1 MWNVSQ
7 CATSLNRY
15 YQVLRSSTL
24 LDSCL
29 SGGVPKYQ
37 KCYELHLT
45 QGWGTKRG
53 YVHNWRVFLENWGG
67 GSTAKK
73 NLGFGQ
79 LAVGR
84 FFSFRS
90 SEIFQ
95 KGCRN
100 IFREKVVPVVLLN
113 INLPLIIH

>member
-1 MWNVSQ
+1 MNYI
-7 CATSLNRY
+7 L
-15 YQVLRSSTL
+15 LRA
-24 LDSCL
+24 
-29 SGGVPKYQ
+29 GVPKGVM
-37 KCYELHLT
+37 CIT
-45 QGWGTKRG
+45 G
-53 YVHNWRVFLENWGG
+53 VFFWKIGGGG

-100 IFREKVVPVVLLN
+100 IFREKVVPVGLLN